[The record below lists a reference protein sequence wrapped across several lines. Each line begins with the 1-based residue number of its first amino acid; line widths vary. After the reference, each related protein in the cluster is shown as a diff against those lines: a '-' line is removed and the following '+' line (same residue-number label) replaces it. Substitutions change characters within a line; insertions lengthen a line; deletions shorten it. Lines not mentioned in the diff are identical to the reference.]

1 MAELTEVIADAE
13 NLDLPPSLRPPKE
26 VLDKKNKKKSIPS
39 SAMLIFALLI
49 LIAGAAAAGGM
60 ALARSHVSDWLA
72 PAAFVTSV
80 FFLVAS
86 VIIPLG
92 IIRENGVEEADKEN
106 CQKDCED
113 LYWALDCIGDRTLK
127 GLAWVNFKQLR
138 IFTVIAQKQARMSY
152 YASLTAAAMSL
163 LVLIAGA
170 AVAIGSPT
178 TSAQATAGALATVGT
193 VLSGFLTRTFLRA
206 YQMTSTQMSYY
217 YGQPLVHC
225 YLLHA
230 QWLASETSEHLD
242 DSGKLH
248 LRKKVIEATLKA
260 AADAQDHLLSLQ
272 LTESRGHG
280 TRPGRNQV
288 NPQSDAAPSP
298 SPEFRVAQSSPAAN
312 HAKAQPRQRLLTTSM
327 RS

>member
-1 MAELTEVIADAE
+1 
-13 NLDLPPSLRPPKE
+13 
-26 VLDKKNKKKSIPS
+26 
-39 SAMLIFALLI
+39 
-49 LIAGAAAAGGM
+49 
-60 ALARSHVSDWLA
+60 
-72 PAAFVTSV
+72 
-80 FFLVAS
+80 
-86 VIIPLG
+86 
-92 IIRENGVEEADKEN
+92 
-106 CQKDCED
+106 
-113 LYWALDCIGDRTLK
+113 
-127 GLAWVNFKQLR
+127 
-138 IFTVIAQKQARMSY
+138 
-152 YASLTAAAMSL
+152 
-163 LVLIAGA
+163 
-170 AVAIGSPT
+170 
-178 TSAQATAGALATVGT
+178 VGT

-230 QWLASETSEHLD
+230 QWLASEASEHLD

-312 HAKAQPRQRLLTTSM
+312 HGKAQPRQRLLTTSM